1 MDLNMRILVVD
12 DFATTRRIIKGTLK
26 QLGMTNVAE
35 ADDGSSALEELRKEK
50 ADLILCDCNMPN
62 MSGLELLKVV
72 RSDEKL
78 KDTPFI
84 MLPSEEKREE
94 VIEMVKSGV
103 NDYIIKP
110 FAPDTLKNRIEKVCG

>member
-26 QLGMTNVAE
+26 QLGLTNVAE
-35 ADDGSSALEELRKEK
+35 ADDGSSALKELKKEK
-50 ADLILCDCNMPN
+50 VDLILCDCNMPN
-62 MSGLELLKVV
+62 MNGLELLKAV
-72 RSDEKL
+72 RSDENL
-78 KDTPFI
+78 KDIAFI

>member
-1 MDLNMRILVVD
+1 MRILVVD

-35 ADDGSSALEELRKEK
+35 ADDGSTALEEMRKEK
-50 ADLILCDCNMPN
+50 VDLILCDCNMPN
-62 MSGLELLKVV
+62 MNGLELLKAV

-103 NDYIIKP
+103 NDYIVKP
-110 FAPDTLKNRIEKVCG
+110 FAPDILKNRIEKICG

>member
-35 ADDGSSALEELRKEK
+35 ADDGSTALEELRKEK
-50 ADLILCDCNMPN
+50 VDLILCDCNMPN
-62 MSGLELLKVV
+62 MNGLELLKAV
-72 RSDEKL
+72 RSDENL

-103 NDYIIKP
+103 NDYLVKP
-110 FAPDTLKNRIEKVCG
+110 FAPDILKNRIEKICG

>member
-1 MDLNMRILVVD
+1 MDLNMRILVVY

-26 QLGMTNVAE
+26 QLGLTNVAE
-35 ADDGSSALEELRKEK
+35 ADDGSSALEELKKEK

-62 MSGLELLKVV
+62 MNGLELLKAV

-103 NDYIIKP
+103 NDYLVKP

>member
-26 QLGMTNVAE
+26 QLGLTNVTE
-35 ADDGSSALEELRKEK
+35 ADDGTTALEELRKEK
-50 ADLILCDCNMPN
+50 VDLILCDCNMPN
-62 MSGLELLKVV
+62 MNGLELLKAV

-110 FAPDTLKNRIEKVCG
+110 FTPDTLKNRIEKACG

>member
-26 QLGMTNVAE
+26 QLGPTNVAE

-50 ADLILCDCNMPN
+50 VDLILCDCNMPN
-62 MSGLELLKVV
+62 MNGLELLKAV
-72 RSDEKL
+72 RGDENL
-78 KDTPFI
+78 KDTAFI